1 MQSLSTNSFFSTSLN
16 RSFAA
21 VERSQIKLSTG
32 QRINRAADDPAALSI
47 ADGMKAMVQGSQQA
61 ARNLQ
66 DAINLVRIGEDG
78 VAGMFPVFH
87 RMKELAVQAANGTM
101 SGAERDAV
109 QNEID
114 EIKALIPQAFFVAH
128 SARINLDGKD
138 VADRV
143 LHIQAGPS
151 AGEMISIDYN
161 PLRDKMRAAVMDLY
175 GYEELYNSSFQ
186 EFLAGGFGS
195 PIPKPTDP
203 VPPIP
208 PYDTLPPGTTF
219 ADAFP
224 KKIDVRDGDN
234 AKMDQTMKLLDDHL
248 FGIVAEDAYLGAVA
262 NRLETTLENVMMTE
276 TNLASVESQ
285 IRDADFAAEFTRMT
299 QSQVVQQSAQAML
312 AQSNQRPF
320 QVLELLKGGG
330 R

>member
-1 MQSLSTNSFFSTSLN
+1 MQSLTPNSFFSTSLN

-21 VERSQIKLSTG
+21 VERAQVKLSTG

-61 ARNLQ
+61 ARNIQ
-66 DAINLVRIGEDG
+66 DAIQLVRIGEDG

-87 RMKELAVQAANGTM
+87 RMKELVVQAANGTM
-101 SGAERDAV
+101 SGAERGAIQD
-109 QNEID
+109 EID

-138 VADRV
+138 VADRI
-143 LHIQAGPS
+143 LHIQVGPS
-151 AGEMISIDYN
+151 AGEQIAIDYN
-161 PLRDKMRAAVMDLY
+161 PLRDYMRGAVMDLY
-175 GYEELYNSSFQ
+175 GYEELYNSPFG
-186 EFLAGGFGS
+186 EMLAGGFGS

-208 PYDTLPPGTTF
+208 PYDSLPPGTTF

-224 KKIDVRDGDN
+224 KKIDVRDGN
-234 AKMDQTMKLLDDHL
+234 SEKMKDSMQILDDRL
-248 FGIVAEDAYLGAVA
+248 AQIVGEAAYLGAVS
-262 NRLETTLENVMMTE
+262 NRLQTTLENVRMTE
-276 TNLASVESQ
+276 TNLASVESH

-320 QVLELLKGGG
+320 QVLELLKQS